1 MVAIPT
7 ASGATVEHTDL
18 GATLM
23 HEHVFIRSPGVF
35 EAWPELWDREAEV
48 ANAVERFRELKAAGI
63 DTIVDLTTIDLGRDA
78 GMVAEVARQVDLNI
92 VMCTGVWRQPPNLF
106 QQMDSDA
113 IADLFVRDIER
124 GIEGADV
131 RAGVIKLATQPTVDA
146 MNEVMLR
153 AGARAHRRTGVPI
166 STHSDVST
174 ESGLAQQDVF
184 ESEGVDLTRVIIG
197 HSGDSADTD
206 YLGRIMERGSAIG
219 MDRFGIDR
227 TLDTAGRVETIAR
240 LCEQGY
246 AAGMVLSH
254 DTNCFMDTMPR
265 ARTREWAPNW
275 HFLHITNDVL
285 PALRERGVSEAQ
297 ITVMMEENPRRFFS
311 HRDPY

>member
-1 MVAIPT
+1 MVTIPT
-7 ASGATVEHTDL
+7 AAGAIDHTEL

-35 EAWPELWDREAEV
+35 EAWPELWDRDAEV

-63 DTIVDLTTIDLGRDA
+63 DSIVDLTTIDLGRDA
-78 GMVAEVARQVDLNI
+78 AMVSEVARQVDLNI

-106 QQMDSDA
+106 KQMDSGA
-113 IADLFVRDIER
+113 IADLFVRDIEQ
-124 GIEGADV
+124 GIEGSDV
-131 RAGVIKLATQPTVDA
+131 SAGVIKLATQPTVDEE
-146 MNEVMLR
+146 NEVMLR

-166 STHSDVST
+166 STHTDVST

-184 ESEGVDLTRVIIG
+184 ESEGVDLTRVVIG
-197 HSGDSADTD
+197 HSGDSDDTS
-206 YLGRIMERGSAIG
+206 YLSRIMDRGSAIG

-227 TLDTAGRVETIAR
+227 TLNTEGRIETIVR
-240 LCEQGY
+240 LCEMGY
-246 AAGMVLSH
+246 AEGMVLSH

-265 ARTREWAPNW
+265 ASSQEWAPNW
-275 HFLHITNDVL
+275 HFLHISNDVL

-297 ITVMMEENPRRFFS
+297 INAMMVENPRRFFS
-311 HRDPY
+311 RRDAY